1 MEEAQRVLD
10 DANGKGVSFFRTAD
24 GNAYGFTIGSKIYID
39 PRIATADTPIHEYA
53 HLWASAMQ
61 KLNPKE
67 WANIVKLMKGTPIWE
82 EVKRNYPEL
91 TNDNEIADEVLAF
104 YSGSRGAER
113 LREEHT
119 KILKGNGNVVE
130 KVKAINAIKR
140 VREALKRFWKNVAD
154 WFGIHFTT
162 AEEVA
167 DKVLSDL
174 LNGVNPTLAGIDNDI
189 RFEENSEEAEIVARA
204 KADGTY
210 MKAPNGKQSNLSPR
224 QWVQVRTKA
233 FKDWFGDWEKVAR
246 IEKLRNTNPIEITGN
261 EITPSQ
267 DLKEYKKNALEYGKS
282 LRGEYIND
290 DTNTKIE
297 VNAQSI
303 KEVLQHDYKDKE
315 QLQSIAAI
323 PQIIKNGIFIVSLP
337 NEDVKRNVNV
347 KEYQYYVCGLRIGN
361 VDYTVKSVIAIDN
374 NGNRYYDHKLTEIE
388 KGKLLDELDRIT
400 NPSSQENSTLSRYKD
415 TRLFSILQT
424 NSSKV
429 VDENGEPLVVYHGFI
444 GGDFNIFDKDVAVE
458 HSRSVQPVYGSFFFS
473 DTRKQAEEY
482 GSFFRKGERVFN
494 GIKATFLNIKNPF
507 ILNSEDATYHSVRGY
522 FKNRDTREIDWSRG
536 GIVKDGWEIGVQ
548 DITIAAM

>member
-10 DANGKGVSFFRTAD
+10 EANGKGVSFFRTAD
-24 GNAYGFTIGSKIYID
+24 GNAYGFTVGGKIYID
-39 PRIATADTPIHEYA
+39 PRIATAETPIHEYA

-61 KLNPKE
+61 KLNPNE
-67 WANIVKLMKGTPIWE
+67 WANIVELMKGTPIWE

-162 AEEVA
+162 TEEVA
-167 DKVLSDL
+167 DNVLSDL

-415 TRLFSILQT
+415 TT
-424 NSSKV
+424 NV
-429 VDENGEPLVVYHGFI
+429 
-444 GGDFNIFDKDVAVE
+444 
-458 HSRSVQPVYGSFFFS
+458 
-473 DTRKQAEEY
+473 
-482 GSFFRKGERVFN
+482 
-494 GIKATFLNIKNPF
+494 
-507 ILNSEDATYHSVRGY
+507 
-522 FKNRDTREIDWSRG
+522 
-536 GIVKDGWEIGVQ
+536 
-548 DITIAAM
+548 

>member
-10 DANGKGVSFFRTAD
+10 EANGNGVSFFRTAD
-24 GNAYGFTIGSKIYID
+24 GNAYGFKVGGKIYID

-61 KLNPKE
+61 KLNPNE
-67 WANIVKLMKGTPIWE
+67 WANIVELMKGTPIWE

-91 TNDNEIADEVLAF
+91 TNDNEIANEVLAF
-104 YSGSRGAER
+104 YSGSRGVER
-113 LREEHT
+113 LSEEQKRIT
-119 KILKGNGNVVE
+119 DSNGKEAAVN
-130 KVKAINAIKR
+130 AINR
-140 VREALKRFWKNVAD
+140 VKEALKRFWKNVAE
-154 WFGIHFTT
+154 WFNVHFTT

-174 LNGVNPTLAGIDNDI
+174 LNGVNPTLAGVENDI
-189 RFEENSEEAEIVARA
+189 RFAENSEEAEIVARA

-415 TRLFSILQT
+415 TT
-424 NSSKV
+424 NV
-429 VDENGEPLVVYHGFI
+429 
-444 GGDFNIFDKDVAVE
+444 
-458 HSRSVQPVYGSFFFS
+458 
-473 DTRKQAEEY
+473 
-482 GSFFRKGERVFN
+482 
-494 GIKATFLNIKNPF
+494 
-507 ILNSEDATYHSVRGY
+507 
-522 FKNRDTREIDWSRG
+522 
-536 GIVKDGWEIGVQ
+536 
-548 DITIAAM
+548 

>member
-1 MEEAQRVLD
+1 M
-10 DANGKGVSFFRTAD
+10 
-24 GNAYGFTIGSKIYID
+24 
-39 PRIATADTPIHEYA
+39 
-53 HLWASAMQ
+53 
-61 KLNPKE
+61 
-67 WANIVKLMKGTPIWE
+67 
-82 EVKRNYPEL
+82 
-91 TNDNEIADEVLAF
+91 
-104 YSGSRGAER
+104 
-113 LREEHT
+113 
-119 KILKGNGNVVE
+119 
-130 KVKAINAIKR
+130 
-140 VREALKRFWKNVAD
+140 
-154 WFGIHFTT
+154 
-162 AEEVA
+162 
-167 DKVLSDL
+167 
-174 LNGVNPTLAGIDNDI
+174 
-189 RFEENSEEAEIVARA
+189 
-204 KADGTY
+204 
-210 MKAPNGKQSNLSPR
+210 
-224 QWVQVRTKA
+224 
-233 FKDWFGDWEKVAR
+233 AR

-415 TRLFSILQT
+415 TT
-424 NSSKV
+424 NV
-429 VDENGEPLVVYHGFI
+429 
-444 GGDFNIFDKDVAVE
+444 
-458 HSRSVQPVYGSFFFS
+458 
-473 DTRKQAEEY
+473 
-482 GSFFRKGERVFN
+482 
-494 GIKATFLNIKNPF
+494 
-507 ILNSEDATYHSVRGY
+507 
-522 FKNRDTREIDWSRG
+522 
-536 GIVKDGWEIGVQ
+536 
-548 DITIAAM
+548 